1 MQIPKLDKFINS
13 IPFVRAYIISFESYN
28 ALFKECHK
36 AKEDLYKKEKEL
48 QFQKEINE
56 ILSKRSKIVTVVGFD
71 DNDAEPNDLAKRIE
85 YVKEVDVFYD
95 NILKKKL
102 TTSIADIRE
111 LLSNIHVANGF
122 PQNMQRD
129 QYDYFLRGMEAFAWK
144 INEWAINLQGER
156 RQSLQDKENEQ

>member
-1 MQIPKLDKFINS
+1 MLKHIPILGDFFVSKKLSNQAIAELRDRNI
-13 IPFVRAYIISFESYN
+13 V
-28 ALFKECHK
+28 L
-36 AKEDLYKKEKEL
+36 EKEAS
-48 QFQKEINE
+48 FYKEMNK
-56 ILSKRSKIVTVVGFD
+56 ILSDSQKRNKIITVVGFD
-71 DNDAEPNDLAKRIE
+71 DNEAEPIDAVARKE
-85 YVKEVDVFYD
+85 YVKEVDIFYD

-144 INEWAINLQGER
+144 INEWATTLQGER
-156 RQSLQDKENEQ
+156 REVLQDKENQE

>member
-1 MQIPKLDKFINS
+1 MLKHIPILGDYFVSKKDYRKLQEKFLLS
-13 IPFVRAYIISFESYN
+13 EA
-28 ALFKECHK
+28 
-36 AKEDLYKKEKEL
+36 DLKIKEKEL
-48 QFQKEINE
+48 SFQKEINK
-56 ILSKRSKIVTVVGFD
+56 ILQDRSRIVTVVGFD
-71 DNDAEPNDLAKRIE
+71 DNESEPIDPAKRVE
-85 YVKEVDVFYD
+85 YIKDVDIFYD

-122 PQNMQRD
+122 PQNMQRNE
-129 QYDYFLRGMEAFAWK
+129 YDFFLRGMEAFAWK